1 MRGKILI
8 VTGLAVGYV
17 LGARAGRERYEQIKS
32 AAIRFWNDPRVQ
44 QQVETVEDFAR
55 DKAPEVVD
63 FISDNAKKAVSKARS
78 TKKADTTTSTSR
90 SSSKSGTRAS
100 AAGKKSGTSSSSSTK

>member
-17 LGARAGRERYEQIKS
+17 LGARAGRERYEEIKRT
-32 AAIRFWNDPRVQ
+32 ATKFWNDPRVKH
-44 QQVETVEDFAR
+44 QVETVEDFAK

-63 FISDNAKKAVSKARS
+63 FISDNAKKVVSQVRS
-78 TKKADTTTSTSR
+78 ATKKSGSGTKSSAGGATST
-90 SSSKSGTRAS
+90 
-100 AAGKKSGTSSSSSTK
+100 AGARKNPGTSSSSTSK